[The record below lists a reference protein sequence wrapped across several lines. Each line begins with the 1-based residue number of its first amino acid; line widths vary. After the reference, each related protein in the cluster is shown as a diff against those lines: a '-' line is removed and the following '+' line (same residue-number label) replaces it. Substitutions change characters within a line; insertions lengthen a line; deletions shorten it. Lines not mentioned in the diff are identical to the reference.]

1 MPTLSSAIANANI
14 NVGGNYLNVGSQAFD
29 VRGVG
34 FIHTLDDIRN
44 VTLNT
49 TNSTPI
55 RVRDLAE
62 VSEGFAPRLGIVGM
76 NDRDEVI
83 EGIVL
88 MRKYGDTLKTLDGV
102 EAKAEQLNT
111 SGMLPK
117 GFKVVPYY
125 DRRSLVY
132 TTLRTVFENLSLGML
147 LVFLVL
153 MFFLGNLRTA
163 IIAAINIPLA
173 MFGAFI
179 LLYLTGTPANLL
191 SLGAVDFGIIIDS
204 TVIVIENIYRHLT
217 TDTSATEDEMH
228 CIRRASVEVGGAML
242 Y

>member
-1 MPTLSSAIANANI
+1 
-14 NVGGNYLNVGSQAFD
+14 
-29 VRGVG
+29 
-34 FIHTLDDIRN
+34 
-44 VTLNT
+44 
-49 TNSTPI
+49 
-55 RVRDLAE
+55 
-62 VSEGFAPRLGIVGM
+62 
-76 NDRDEVI
+76 
-83 EGIVL
+83 
-88 MRKYGDTLKTLDGV
+88 
-102 EAKAEQLNT
+102 
-111 SGMLPK
+111 MLPK

-125 DRRSLVY
+125 DRRGLVY

-204 TVIVIENIYRHLT
+204 TIIVIENIYRHLT
-217 TDTSATEDEMH
+217 TDENPAVRLNCIASAVLPSRSAVRCST
-228 CIRRASVEVGGAML
+228 RR
-242 Y
+242 